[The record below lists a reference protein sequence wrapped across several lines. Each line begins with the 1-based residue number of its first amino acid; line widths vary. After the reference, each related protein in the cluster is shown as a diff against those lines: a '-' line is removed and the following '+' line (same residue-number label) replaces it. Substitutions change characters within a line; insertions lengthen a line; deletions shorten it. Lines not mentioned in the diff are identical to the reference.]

1 MKYKDP
7 KVLNV
12 VQISARRKLE
22 EVRDMLVP
30 DTKSAEE
37 LSAEELAA
45 GIGEQ
50 LRSLPREQQ
59 SRLWLKTAIAVA
71 ELDGLQT
78 ALAEHRQ
85 SVADELQ
92 KLSAHSTA
100 VAAYRQR
107 QRVPSKK
114 AGGR

>member
-22 EVRDMLVP
+22 EVRDML
-30 DTKSAEE
+30 
-37 LSAEELAA
+37 
-45 GIGEQ
+45 
-50 LRSLPREQQ
+50 REQQ

-71 ELDGLQT
+71 ELDELQ
-78 ALAEHRQ
+78 AELAEHRQ

-92 KLSAHSTA
+92 KLNVRSTA

-107 QRVPSKK
+107 QRVLPKK